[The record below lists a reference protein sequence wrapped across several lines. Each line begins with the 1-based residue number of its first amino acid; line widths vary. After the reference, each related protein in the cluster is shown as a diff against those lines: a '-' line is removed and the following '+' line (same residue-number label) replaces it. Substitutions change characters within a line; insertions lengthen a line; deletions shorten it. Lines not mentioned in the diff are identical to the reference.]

1 MIKAELADVKEAF
14 GVGRRTPISEAEGEI
29 DDEALIPREDMVVTV
44 THGGYA
50 KRTPLALYRT
60 QRRGGKGRAGM
71 QTKEEDFVTRVFV
84 ASTHAPLLFFSSS
97 GMVYKLK
104 TWRLPQGD
112 PRSRGR
118 ALVNILPLE
127 QGETITSV
135 MALPEDERDWDK
147 LDVMFATRSGSVR
160 RNKLSDFIQV
170 NRNGKIA
177 MKPDEGDGIV
187 GVQICTE
194 DDDVLLT
201 TANGQCVRFRV
212 TDVRVFKGRDSTG
225 VRGVT
230 LQNGDRVIGMAVL
243 KHIDVATKEVADYFK
258 WDAQSRG
265 EVEVEQED
273 AAAAEGEAP
282 TPFERLAWL
291 KTQEQFI
298 LTVTSAGLGKR
309 ASAYE
314 YRVANRGGK
323 GLIAHKLTSDAR
335 IVASFP
341 VLEQEE
347 LLLVTDKG
355 QLIRTAIDQIRIAGR
370 ATQGVILIDVGD
382 DEHVVAAERLEA
394 LGGENG
400 EAGEAEESGT

>member
-1 MIKAELADVKEAF
+1 
-14 GVGRRTPISEAEGEI
+14 
-29 DDEALIPREDMVVTV
+29 
-44 THGGYA
+44 
-50 KRTPLALYRT
+50 
-60 QRRGGKGRAGM
+60 
-71 QTKEEDFVTRVFV
+71 
-84 ASTHAPLLFFSSS
+84 
-97 GMVYKLK
+97 
-104 TWRLPQGD
+104 
-112 PRSRGR
+112 
-118 ALVNILPLE
+118 
-127 QGETITSV
+127 
-135 MALPEDERDWDK
+135 
-147 LDVMFATRSGSVR
+147 
-160 RNKLSDFIQV
+160 V

-177 MKPDEGDGIV
+177 MKPEEGDGIV

-194 DDDVLLT
+194 DDDILLT
-201 TANGQCVRFRV
+201 TANGQCVRFRT

-230 LQNGDRVIGMAVL
+230 LQDGDHVIGMAVL
-243 KHIDVATKEVADYFK
+243 RHIDVATKEVSDYFR

-265 EVEVEQED
+265 DVEVEHDEPAD
-273 AAAAEGEAP
+273 GDAP

-309 ASAYE
+309 ASAFE
-314 YRVANRGGK
+314 YRVTNRGGK
-323 GLIAHKLTSDAR
+323 GLIAHKLTGDAR

-370 ATQGVILIDVGD
+370 ATQGVILINVSD

-400 EAGEAEESGT
+400 EAAEGEGSGK